1 MQLELSSVEKSRQ
14 RAGFLPLL
22 VLSFSLNLTL
32 VVWAPGASAQSA
44 SLESSEGEIS
54 GIVLL
59 EPDKRPASQVTLS
72 LKSHAAGIVRTVLT
86 DLEGHFR
93 VRNLPRGTYDIAV
106 DDSSYE
112 AARTSAQL
120 EGTSAELV
128 LYLKSKP
135 VPSHL
140 SSYSVSVRQLQIPRK
155 AQNEFQKGLAIGAK
169 NDPADSLPHFA
180 KAIQIFPG
188 YFEAYYNLGVAEV
201 MLGRTADAASAFQTA
216 IDLSGGGY
224 ALAAFGYGYLLCQ
237 EGRAAEAEKI
247 IRRGLEAEGP
257 QALGY
262 VILGEALKQLNR
274 LEEAEQSAHE
284 ALLRN
289 PNYAGAYLVL
299 SDVAERRGDYLA
311 EIQDL
316 DIYLKLQPLNGLA
329 NDQVRQARE
338 RARSMLAMSHPQN

>member
-1 MQLELSSVEKSRQ
+1 
-14 RAGFLPLL
+14 
-22 VLSFSLNLTL
+22 
-32 VVWAPGASAQSA
+32 
-44 SLESSEGEIS
+44 
-54 GIVLL
+54 
-59 EPDKRPASQVTLS
+59 
-72 LKSHAAGIVRTVLT
+72 
-86 DLEGHFR
+86 
-93 VRNLPRGTYDIAV
+93 
-106 DDSSYE
+106 
-112 AARTSAQL
+112 
-120 EGTSAELV
+120 
-128 LYLKSKP
+128 
-135 VPSHL
+135 
-140 SSYSVSVRQLQIPRK
+140 
-155 AQNEFQKGLAIGAK
+155 
-169 NDPADSLPHFA
+169 
-180 KAIQIFPG
+180 
-188 YFEAYYNLGVAEV
+188 

-216 IDLSGGGY
+216 IDLSGGRY

-237 EGRAAEAEKI
+237 EGRAGEAEKI